1 MKEKKRSPFTY
12 LIIGAIIL
20 VVLLLIGS
28 SINMTPKIEYSDFVT
43 MVNDHTYKDETNI
56 QVRNVKIVGTTIYV
70 RLLNSKITEEDFNS
84 KHIGDYYFIIS
95 TNAGMESLEQFL
107 DDNKAQIKKTY
118 DRESEN
124 LLSVMLPYIS
134 ILIVAVIGF
143 MFIRNL
149 TRGNAGANNF
159 GKSRAKVGVPSKVKF
174 SDVAGAKEEKVELK
188 EIVDFLKNPKKFT
201 DLGARIP
208 KGVILVGPPGTG
220 KTMLAKAVA
229 GESNVPF
236 FRISGSDFVEM
247 FVGVGASRVRDL
259 FETAKKNA
267 PAIIFIDEIDAVGR
281 QRGTGLGGGND
292 EREQTLNQLLVEMD
306 GFEATQGIIVMAAT
320 NRPDVLDPA
329 LLRPGRF
336 DRQIYVNM
344 PDVGEREQILLVH
357 AKNKKFADDVNFKNI
372 ARVTTGFSGADLEN
386 LLNEAAILAARDDR
400 PRITNA
406 DLNNASTKVM
416 MGPQKKS
423 KTVTEKDKKITA
435 YHESGHAILH
445 KLLPYCD
452 DVQEVSIIPRGMA
465 GGYTMSRPD
474 NDENYAS
481 YNKLN
486 NMIASMMGG
495 RIAEEIIFGDITTGA
510 SNDIEQA
517 TKLARKMVTQFGMS
531 KKLGFINLGSSS
543 EVFIGRDYQNTVLYS
558 ESTAKS
564 IDEEM
569 EKILNANYE
578 QAKKLLLENIDKLHA
593 LAELLILRETVFED
607 EVDMVMNGV
616 PNSEIIKVME
626 ERENKQ
632 KEEFEREKQA
642 KKEEEALKIKQL
654 QELAFNV
661 LKQEGMIPQNAEK
674 IDTADVDASESVS
687 ADITSEKEN
696 QPSSDKNSNKDAN
709 VVDTNTKDTTSTSK
723 DNETKSSKNSKK
735 DKSSKDNK
743 EVK

>member
-1 MKEKKRSPFTY
+1 MKEKKKSPITY
-12 LIIGAIIL
+12 IIIGVIIL
-20 VVLLLIGS
+20 FVLLLIGS
-28 SINMTPKIEYSDFVT
+28 NINMTPKIGYNDFVT
-43 MVNDHTYKDETNI
+43 IVESGTYKEEKDLK
-56 QVRNVKIVGTTIYV
+56 VDKVKIVGGTVYV
-70 RLLNSKITEEDFNS
+70 RLANSKITEENFQKRNV
-84 KHIGDYYFIIS
+84 GDYYFIIS
-95 TNAGMESLEQFL
+95 TNAGMESFETFLENHNIENL
-107 DDNKAQIKKTY
+107 Y
-118 DRESEN
+118 DFESEN
-124 LLSVMLPYIS
+124 LLTLLLPYIS
-134 ILIVAVIGF
+134 VLIVAIIGF
-143 MFIRNL
+143 MIIRNIS
-149 TRGNAGANNF
+149 RGGAGANNF
-159 GKSRAKVGVPSKVKF
+159 GKSRAKIGMPSKVRF
-174 SDVAGAKEEKVELK
+174 SDVAGAKEEKYELK

-372 ARVTTGFSGADLEN
+372 ARITTGFSGADLEN

-423 KTVTEKDKKITA
+423 RAVTEKDKKITA
-435 YHESGHAILH
+435 YHESGHALLH
-445 KLLPYCD
+445 KLLPECD
-452 DVQEVSIIPRGMA
+452 GVQEVSIIPRGMA

-474 NDENYAS
+474 DDENYAS

-486 NMIASMMGG
+486 SMIATMMGG
-495 RIAEEIIFGDITTGA
+495 RIAEEIIFGDISTGA

-543 EVFIGRDYQNTVLYS
+543 EVFIGRDYQSTVLYS
-558 ESTAKS
+558 EATAKT

-569 EKILNANYE
+569 EKILKDNYAR
-578 QAKKLLLENIDKLHA
+578 AKQLLTDNIDKLHA
-593 LAELLILRETVFED
+593 LSNLLLLRETVFEE
-607 EVDMVMNGV
+607 EVDMVMQGI
-616 PNSEIIKVME
+616 PNEEIIKIMD

-632 KEEFEREKQA
+632 KAEFEKEKRA
-642 KKEEEALKIKQL
+642 KKDEEAQKLKQL
-654 QELAFNV
+654 QDMAFNV
-661 LKQEGMIPQNAEK
+661 LKQEGMIPSNAKK
-674 IDTADVDASESVS
+674 IDLDNSIETNQNIDNNQNLTNQDTTSQNDVD
-687 ADITSEKEN
+687 
-696 QPSSDKNSNKDAN
+696 
-709 VVDTNTKDTTSTSK
+709 KDTTSQN
-723 DNETKSSKNSKK
+723 D
-735 DKSSKDNK
+735 KDNK
-743 EVK
+743 KEEK

>member
-1 MKEKKRSPFTY
+1 MKEKKKSPITY
-12 LIIGAIIL
+12 LIIGI
-20 VVLLLIGS
+20 VVLLLLLFIGS
-28 SINMTPKIEYSDFVT
+28 NINMTPKIEYSDFVT
-43 MVNDHTYKDETNI
+43 MVEEGTYKEETNL
-56 QVRNVKIVGTTIYV
+56 QVSNVKIVGATIYV
-70 RLLNSKITEEDFNS
+70 RLNNSKITEDAFN
-84 KHIGDYYFIIS
+84 KRNIGDYYFTIS
-95 TNAGMESLEQFL
+95 TNAGMTTFEEFMKTN
-107 DDNKAQIKKTY
+107 DKAVAIKKSY
-118 DRESEN
+118 DVESEN
-124 LLSVMLPYIS
+124 LLSALLPYIS
-134 ILIVAVIGF
+134 ILLVATVGF
-143 MFIRNL
+143 MIIRNL
-149 TRGNAGANNF
+149 SRGGAGANNF
-159 GKSRAKVGVPSKVKF
+159 GKSRAKIGLPSKVKF
-174 SDVAGAKEEKVELK
+174 SDVAGAKEEKYELK

-423 KTVTEKDKKITA
+423 RSITEKDKKITA

-445 KLLPYCD
+445 KLLPHCD
-452 DVQEVSIIPRGMA
+452 EVQEVSIIPRGMA

-486 NMIASMMGG
+486 NIIASMMGG
-495 RIAEEIIFGDITTGA
+495 RIAEEIIFGDISTGA

-531 KKLGFINLGSSS
+531 EKLGFINLGSSS

-558 ESTAKS
+558 EQTAKI

-569 EKILNANYE
+569 GKILSKNYKE
-578 QAKKLLLENIDKLHA
+578 AKQLLLDNIDKLHA
-593 LAELLILRETVFED
+593 LANLLLIRETVFQE
-607 EVDMVMNGV
+607 EVDMVMAGT
-616 PNSEIIKVME
+616 PNEEIVKIMDEKE
-626 ERENKQ
+626 SKQ
-632 KEEFEREKQA
+632 KEEFEKEKQA
-642 KKEEEALKIKQL
+642 KKDADAQRLKQL
-654 QELAFNV
+654 QDLAFNV
-661 LKQEGMIPQNAEK
+661 LKQEGMI
-674 IDTADVDASESVS
+674 
-687 ADITSEKEN
+687 
-696 QPSSDKNSNKDAN
+696 SSDISNNQEKKEDENISNNNSTTDDKTITKKND
-709 VVDTNTKDTTSTSK
+709 D
-723 DNETKSSKNSKK
+723 
-735 DKSSKDNK
+735 DKGVN
-743 EVK
+743 